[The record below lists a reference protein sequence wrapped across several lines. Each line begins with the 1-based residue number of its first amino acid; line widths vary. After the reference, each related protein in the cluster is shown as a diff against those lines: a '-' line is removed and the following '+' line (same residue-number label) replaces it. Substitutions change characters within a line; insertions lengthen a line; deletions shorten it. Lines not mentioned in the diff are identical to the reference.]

1 MLVIFSKAGKQNNAN
16 QDYQFWRQ
24 DNHPIEVW
32 SKDLIN
38 QKLVYLHNNPVVEG
52 YVDKAEEY
60 LYSSARD
67 YYLDKNC
74 GLLEIKFI
82 TE

>member
-1 MLVIFSKAGKQNNAN
+1 M
-16 QDYQFWRQ
+16 
-24 DNHPIEVW
+24 
-32 SKDLIN
+32 
-38 QKLVYLHNNPVVEG
+38 EG
-52 YVDKAEEY
+52 IIDKAQEY

-67 YYLDKNC
+67 YYYDKNC